1 MRKYTM
7 IKFHKHGHIAR
18 LTFDNDKKRNSLN
31 TKMLEEI
38 THVLDHISDDT
49 RVLIIRSNPGAKV
62 WSAGFNI
69 DELPLPGQDPLPY
82 DHPLENVLRKV
93 QQVKCPVIAEIEG
106 TVWGGAVDLALRC
119 DIVVATS
126 NTSFAITPAKIGV
139 PYNTSGILR
148 VLNAVNPNI
157 AKEMF
162 FTARPV
168 HAERALQLG
177 IINHL
182 TAPELLH
189 DFVQEMAENI
199 AGNSP
204 LSIRVIKEQINII
217 TNAYAISINASE
229 KIDQIR
235 RVAYNSKDYIEGK
248 KAFEERRKPNYKG
261 E

>member
-1 MRKYTM
+1 MM
-7 IKFHKHGHIAR
+7 IKFEINGYIAR

-31 TKMLEEI
+31 TQMLDEI
-38 THVLDHISDDT
+38 IEALDKVTDDI
-49 RVLIIRSNPGAKV
+49 RVLIISANKGTKV

-69 DELPLPGQDPLPY
+69 DELPKPGQDPLPY
-82 DHPLENVLRKV
+82 DHPLERVLRKV

-106 TVWGGAVDLALRC
+106 SVWGGAVDLVTRC
-119 DIVVATS
+119 DILVGT
-126 NTSFAITPAKIGV
+126 TKTTFAITPAKIGV

-162 FTARPV
+162 FTAKPI

-177 IINHL
+177 LLNHL
-182 TAPELLH
+182 VTPDQLH

-235 RVAYNSKDYIEGK
+235 RVAYNSEDYNEGIQ
-248 KAFEERRKPNYKG
+248 AFEEGRRPIYKG
-261 E
+261 K